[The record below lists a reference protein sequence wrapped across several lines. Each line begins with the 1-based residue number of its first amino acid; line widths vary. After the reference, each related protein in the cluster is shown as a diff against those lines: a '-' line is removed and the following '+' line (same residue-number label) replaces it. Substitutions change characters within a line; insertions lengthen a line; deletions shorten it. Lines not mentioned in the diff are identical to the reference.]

1 MKVIVLTINPYKEKD
16 AILTALAENQLV
28 TFLARGINDP
38 KSKNAAIN
46 NILTIADI
54 ELMDGSFKY
63 PILKS
68 SKPLFTSLKLDM
80 DSKYLGALMLMDEV
94 MVHLFPDEEKFK
106 MFPYL
111 EGAVVSLKEEN
122 NWLMTLLIFM
132 SQAIKLGGFQLEV
145 NRCVICGKKEKIVAF
160 SFVEGGFIC
169 QDCFSEDME
178 HDLSKEQML
187 LLRRIVNAQDYRLV
201 KSDYSKENAE
211 VLFSKFIDFMQEAF
225 GYRFKNIRLLID

>member
-16 AILTALAENQLV
+16 AIITAIAENQLI

-46 NILTIADI
+46 NVLTIADV
-54 ELMDGSFKY
+54 ELMDGNFKY

-68 SKPLFTSLKLDM
+68 SKPLYTSLKLDM
-80 DSKYLGALMLMDEV
+80 DSKYLGGLMLMDEI
-94 MVHLFPDEEKFK
+94 MLHLFPDEEKFK

-111 EGAVVSLKEEN
+111 EAGVVSLKESN
-122 NWLMTLLIFM
+122 DWLMTLLILM
-132 SQAIKLGGFQLEV
+132 GKAITLGGFQLEV
-145 NRCVICGKKEKIVAF
+145 NKCVLCGSKSTIVAF

-169 QDCFSEDME
+169 KDCFLEDME
-178 HDLSKEQML
+178 HDLSKTQML
-187 LLRRIVNAQDYRLV
+187 LLREIINSQDYHLV
-201 KSDYSKENAE
+201 NKEYSKEDAT
-211 VLFSKFIDFMQEAF
+211 VLFTKFIDFIQEAF

>member
-16 AILTALAENQLV
+16 AILTAVAENQLI

-46 NILTIADI
+46 NVLTIADV
-54 ELMDGSFKY
+54 ELMDGNFKY

-80 DSKYLGALMLMDEV
+80 DSKYLGGLMLMDEI
-94 MVHLFPDEEKFK
+94 MVHLFPDEEKFR

-111 EGAVVSLKEEN
+111 EGGVVSLKEN
-122 NWLMTLLIFM
+122 NDWLMTLLIYM
-132 SQAIKLGGFQLEV
+132 SKAIKLGGFQLEV
-145 NRCVICGKKEKIVAF
+145 NRCVLCGNKSNIVAF
-160 SFVEGGFIC
+160 SFVEGGFVC
-169 QDCFSEDME
+169 KNCFSEDME
-178 HDLSKEQML
+178 HDLSKNQML
-187 LLRRIVNAQDYRLV
+187 LLREIVNAQDYSLAS
-201 KSDYSKENAE
+201 KEYSKEDAE
-211 VLFSKFIDFMQEAF
+211 ALFLKFVDFMQEAF